1 MVAKTLSEGCRNPD
15 ILVNYYNTI
24 LNEHGYPS
32 IIVPKSICDSSKEI
46 HKNKLSS
53 SDMELPT
60 QTSVSSQNLSVA
72 QSYQCSQLAPSPS
85 APPSTHSSYHNQATP
100 TSIPYTPTPMTSPLF
115 PATSIQP
122 HPLLSPSLTEQSQTA
137 IMTPS
142 GEACNNNNQVSDITQ
157 DSNKQ
162 SIENQTTDHIS
173 SCMLYLSPPPT
184 KSVPSISPFPSP
196 VFHTATI
203 SPPSPQSLLPLD
215 KFSATYAVST
225 ASSSTT
231 ISAPTTPVTSAF
243 LPDVFN
249 KTMELRKRTQVD
261 YKNMF

>member
-1 MVAKTLSEGCRNPD
+1 
-15 ILVNYYNTI
+15 
-24 LNEHGYPS
+24 
-32 IIVPKSICDSSKEI
+32 
-46 HKNKLSS
+46 
-53 SDMELPT
+53 MEVPT

-72 QSYQCSQLAPSPS
+72 QSNQCSQLAPSPS
-85 APPSTHSSYHNQATP
+85 TPPSTPSSYHNQATP
-100 TSIPYTPTPMTSPLF
+100 TSIPYTSTPMTSPLF

-122 HPLLSPSLTEQSQTA
+122 HPLLSPPLTEQSQTA

-142 GEACNNNNQVSDITQ
+142 GVACNINNQVSDITQDSNKQSIENTQ

-173 SCMLYLSPPPT
+173 SCMLYLSPPPI

-243 LPDVFN
+243 LPDIFN
-249 KTMELRKRTQVD
+249 QTMELRKRTQVD
-261 YKNMF
+261 YKHMF